1 MHRFVMPEHLAEE
14 KKRSGTNMN
23 PNATATHE
31 DGTRPGHKP
40 LSPVGFDPLTH
51 DEELMHAL
59 VVEDSPQIA
68 ERLVELVTVP
78 DRVDVVATAATEDE
92 ALAACDRHTIDLA
105 IVDLQLAQGTGFGV
119 IRRLRAASGEHTA
132 CIVVLTNHAVPA
144 LKVAAFEAGAD
155 FFLDKSKDFATIP
168 RLIGELLSNRKN

>member
-1 MHRFVMPEHLAEE
+1 MHAPTPREGGPEHRLLPPEFQI
-14 KKRSGTNMN
+14 RT
-23 PNATATHE
+23 E
-31 DGTRPGHKP
+31 DED
-40 LSPVGFDPLTH
+40 V
-51 DEELMHAL
+51 MHAL

-78 DRVDVVATAATEDE
+78 DRVEVVATAATEDE
-92 ALAACDRHTIDLA
+92 ALAACDKHTISLA

-119 IRRLRAASGEHTA
+119 IRRLRAATGANPA

-155 FFLDKSKDFATIP
+155 YFLDKSKDFATIP
-168 RLIGELLSNRKN
+168 RLVGELLNTKKN

>member
-1 MHRFVMPEHLAEE
+1 VQTHATTPTPPGPEH
-14 KKRSGTNMN
+14 RI
-23 PNATATHE
+23 
-31 DGTRPGHKP
+31 RP
-40 LSPVGFDPLTH
+40 LEFDPHTH
-51 DEELMHAL
+51 AEKIMNAL

-78 DRVDVVATAATEDE
+78 NRVEVVATAATEDE
-92 ALAACDRHTIDLA
+92 ALQACDRHAISLA

-119 IRRLRAASGEHTA
+119 IRRLRAATGANPA

-155 FFLDKSKDFATIP
+155 YFLDKSKDFATIP
-168 RLIGELLSNRKN
+168 RLIGELLSSRES

>member
-1 MHRFVMPEHLAEE
+1 
-14 KKRSGTNMN
+14 MN
-23 PNATATHE
+23 
-31 DGTRPGHKP
+31 TR
-40 LSPVGFDPLTH
+40 VG

-68 ERLVELVTVP
+68 ERLVELVSIP
-78 DRVDVVATAATEDE
+78 DRVAVVATAATEDE
-92 ALAACDRHTIDLA
+92 ALAACDRHAIDLA

-119 IRRLRAASGEHTA
+119 IRRLRAAAGEHPA

-155 FFLDKSKDFATIP
+155 FFLDKSKDFAAIP
-168 RLIGELLSNRKN
+168 RLIGELLSNKGN

>member
-1 MHRFVMPEHLAEE
+1 MPPEFQI
-14 KKRSGTNMN
+14 RTG
-23 PNATATHE
+23 
-31 DGTRPGHKP
+31 
-40 LSPVGFDPLTH
+40 
-51 DEELMHAL
+51 DEEVMHAL

-78 DRVDVVATAATEDE
+78 NRVEVVATAATEDE
-92 ALAACDRHTIDLA
+92 ALAACDRHTVSLA

-119 IRRLRAASGEHTA
+119 IRRLRAATGNNPA

-155 FFLDKSKDFATIP
+155 YFLDKSKDFATIP
-168 RLIGELLSNRKN
+168 RLVGELLNTKKN